1 MMNALTLAA
10 TSFIIAVSLLITD
23 RKDKPKASF
32 IGLCLAIF
40 VSQTGVFLQNYFSP
54 DFWTN
59 VEYIGILAIALFA
72 FRFFRHLTHN
82 RSMLTRGL
90 VLFAVIM
97 SFLLA
102 FFISSPLG
110 QWRYFHTSV
119 LAYTLATLGICYVA
133 ILRYEKKLPLS
144 VEKKRLR
151 YLLFACPIA
160 AILCGIDLL
169 KYTGFNF
176 PPITGFVLSS
186 LLYFI
191 LLIIAYPQLNELHD
205 FFARALVI
213 CISTIC
219 GIIIFYFVAGF
230 SKNAFLPSFTSV
242 MMASFLIVISVTPIK
257 IILQKVYTYFYPE
270 SQNVFTSLYVFDK
283 KLEREK
289 FVMLAQMAPVFA
301 HEIRN
306 PLASIKGAAQY
317 LKTDAV
323 TEEQQKLFDVITEE
337 VNRLNAVVSQFLD
350 YARPYTLK
358 LKSQNINILIRKAVS
373 IIAANELAEKIS
385 IVQELSDS
393 LPNVEVDEQQ
403 LLQVILNIA
412 LNAIEAMPTEGVLT
426 LRTSVIET
434 GAGNA
439 VNIEIRDTGHG
450 IGKEIEKEIFKPFF
464 TTKERGV
471 GLGLA
476 ICHKIIGEH
485 GGLLWAKSIP
495 GQGSVFFI
503 RLNTH
508 S

>member
-1 MMNALTLAA
+1 MDALTLAA
-10 TSFIIAVSLLITD
+10 TSFIIAISLMITG
-23 RKDKPKASF
+23 RKDKLQSSF

-40 VSQTGVFLQNYFSP
+40 VSQTGIFLHNFFAP
-54 DFWTN
+54 DFWTY
-59 VEYIGILAIALFA
+59 VEYFGMLAVAPFA

-82 RSMLTRGL
+82 RSILTQGL
-90 VLFAVIM
+90 FVFAIIM
-97 SFLLA
+97 SFLLSLIV
-102 FFISSPLG
+102 FSPLG
-110 QWRYFHTSV
+110 QWQYFHTSV
-119 LAYTLATLGICYVA
+119 LTYTFATLGICYIA
-133 ILRYEKKLPLS
+133 ILRYVKKLPLS

-160 AILCGIDLL
+160 VILCGIDLL
-169 KYTGFNF
+169 KYIGFDF
-176 PPITGFVLSS
+176 PPITSIVLSS

-213 CISTIC
+213 YVSTIC
-219 GIIIFYFVAGF
+219 GMIIFYFVAGF
-230 SKNAFLPSFTSV
+230 SNDTHLPSFTSV
-242 MMASFLIVISVTPIK
+242 LMASLLIVISVTPIK
-257 IILQKVYTYFYPE
+257 IIMEKAYSYFYPE
-270 SQNVFTSLYVFDK
+270 SQNVFTSLYVFNE
-283 KLEREK
+283 KLERGK
-289 FVMLAQMAPVFA
+289 SVMLAEMAPVFA

-306 PLASIKGAAQY
+306 PLGSIKGAAQY
-317 LKTDAV
+317 LKTEAV
-323 TEEQQKLFDVITEE
+323 TEEQQKLFDVIIEE

-358 LKSQNINILIRKAVS
+358 LKLHNINTLIRKAVS
-373 IIAANELAEKIS
+373 IIAANELAGKIS

-393 LPNVEVDEQQ
+393 LPDVEVDEQQ

-412 LNAIEAMPTEGVLT
+412 LNAIEAMPGKGVLT
-426 LRTSVIET
+426 LRTLQIET

-439 VNIEIRDTGHG
+439 VGITIRDTGQG
-450 IGKEIEKEIFKPFF
+450 IGRETEKNIFKPFF

-476 ICHKIIGEH
+476 ICHKIIREH
-485 GGLLWAKSIP
+485 GGLLRVKSIP

-503 RLNTH
+503 RLNAR